1 MVICPTQVDAL
12 RINPFLAQRQSK
24 DQVNLFE
31 SANASLPINS
41 LTSGLNWRVLVIF
54 SKLLSTKMNWWHPI
68 LWQQQ
73 AVIIV
78 ESYGFISCLLLQPL
92 RHGKIK
98 GLLTNSKLLQR
109 NSNLDRWRTTIH
121 PFGLTINP
129 MNLFQ
134 VKVSTH
140 QRQSYQQFPIH
151 QRSVFRP
158 VTPSLEEE
166 CYAFD
171 HEKRGICLLI
181 ENDQV
186 LELYFRLKNTF

>member
-1 MVICPTQVDAL
+1 MVQIA
-12 RINPFLAQRQSK
+12 
-24 DQVNLFE
+24 
-31 SANASLPINS
+31 
-41 LTSGLNWRVLVIF
+41 
-54 SKLLSTKMNWWHPI
+54 
-68 LWQQQ
+68 
-73 AVIIV
+73 
-78 ESYGFISCLLLQPL
+78 
-92 RHGKIK
+92 
-98 GLLTNSKLLQR
+98 
-109 NSNLDRWRTTIH
+109 
-121 PFGLTINP
+121 FGMTLNP

-158 VTPSLEEE
+158 VAPSLEEE